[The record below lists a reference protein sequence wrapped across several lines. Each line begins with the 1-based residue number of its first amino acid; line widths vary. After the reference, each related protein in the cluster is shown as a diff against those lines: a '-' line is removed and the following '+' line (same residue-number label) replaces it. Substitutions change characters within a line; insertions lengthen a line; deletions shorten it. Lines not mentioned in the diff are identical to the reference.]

1 MRSRRGRYGELGWS
15 AALLLAACGSP
26 SAPAPAMVML
36 GAWSYASAPIGDHAP
51 SLNTGLHVTVTVDA
65 VEGASFSGQVSRWI
79 AGDVGIVP
87 DQIGPVTGRV
97 DDAGGVTLFIPQ
109 ATPGPIL
116 AIRGSLNGDVL
127 TVHESWSGAEPGP
140 FPSGGTFRRSP

>member
-1 MRSRRGRYGELGWS
+1 MGKRSGYLNLLGVCAAPLVGACS
-15 AALLLAACGSP
+15 ARTAPSPAA
-26 SAPAPAMVML
+26 VML

-65 VEGASFSGQVSRWI
+65 VEGASFSGQVTRWI
-79 AGDVGIVP
+79 AGDVGIAP
-87 DQIGPVTGRV
+87 DQFGPVTGRV
-97 DDAGGVTLFIPQ
+97 DDAGGVTFFIPQ

>member
-1 MRSRRGRYGELGWS
+1 MWSRGNRSTRLAYWTALVLGGCATPTALPP
-15 AALLLAACGSP
+15 AA
-26 SAPAPAMVML
+26 VML

-79 AGDVGIVP
+79 AGDVGIAP
-87 DQIGPVTGRV
+87 DQFGPVTGRV
-97 DDAGGVTLFIPQ
+97 DDAGRVTFFIPQ
-109 ATPGPIL
+109 ATSGPIL

>member
-1 MRSRRGRYGELGWS
+1 MCNGGGSFRRFGTS
-15 AALLLAACGSP
+15 VVLLLGACGVPTAPSP
-26 SAPAPAMVML
+26 AAVML

-79 AGDVGIVP
+79 AGDVGIAP
-87 DQIGPVTGRV
+87 DQFGPVTGHV
-97 DDAGGVTLFIPQ
+97 DDAGGVTFVIPE
-109 ATPGPIL
+109 AAPGPIL
-116 AIRGSLNGDVL
+116 AISGSLNGDVL

-140 FPSGGTFRRSP
+140 FHEGDSFRRSL